1 MGTVNTTDRS
11 VAPMDMYRRRFAFHR
26 IEPEVPTKTFTHQD
40 IVQASIDA
48 MTILNEGIS
57 NADNQTHGLRH
68 WGADARVGYS
78 YIYDL
83 AGDLERYHDKPST
96 HPQIVQHHWNHHI
109 LPQLADILFSNQITG
124 DELEN
129 LGSD

>member
-1 MGTVNTTDRS
+1 
-11 VAPMDMYRRRFAFHR
+11 MDMALRRRFAFHR
-26 IEPEVPTKTFTHQD
+26 IEPEVPTKTLQQD
-40 IVQASIDA
+40 IVQASADA

-57 NADNQTHGLRH
+57 DANNQTHGLRH
-68 WGADARVGYS
+68 WGVDALLGYS

-109 LPQLADILFSNQITG
+109 LPQLADILFSNQIMG
-124 DELEN
+124 DERKN
-129 LGSD
+129 P